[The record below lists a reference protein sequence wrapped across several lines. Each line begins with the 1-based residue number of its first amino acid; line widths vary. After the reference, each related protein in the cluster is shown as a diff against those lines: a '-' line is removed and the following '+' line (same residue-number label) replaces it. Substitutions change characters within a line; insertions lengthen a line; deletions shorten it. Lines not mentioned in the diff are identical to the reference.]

1 MKKLSIENQIYL
13 CKYWDVDKSLY
24 TTIGLK
30 EDEVKETLERLKG
43 NGLYE
48 QYRNLDEYE
57 YEKIIKKEK
66 KKSKNEKIL
75 DKYKFDKNKKAF
87 NSFKEVLNIANTFK
101 DAESLNLE
109 KIYKQVAEKENVKS
123 YIINNDCKRLLDV
136 TYLDNKNIFE
146 VKRIQ

>member
-1 MKKLSIENQIYL
+1 MKELSIENQIYL

-30 EDEVKETLERLKG
+30 DDEIKETLERLKG

-75 DKYKFDKNKKAF
+75 DSLTKTKKHLTVLKKF
-87 NSFKEVLNIANTFK
+87 
-101 DAESLNLE
+101 
-109 KIYKQVAEKENVKS
+109 
-123 YIINNDCKRLLDV
+123 
-136 TYLDNKNIFE
+136 
-146 VKRIQ
+146 